1 MAYKRPL
8 TRTQSIIIAVL
19 WFVFVGLYLSYGKLT
34 AGGLVMLLMSA
45 FIVFYPIVKSLK
57 QRRGL

>member
-8 TRTQSIIIAVL
+8 TQRQSLVIAVL
-19 WFVFVGLYLSYGKLT
+19 WLIFLGLFLAYGRLS
-34 AGGLVMLLMSA
+34 AASLVMLLMSA

-57 QRRGL
+57 QHRGE

>member
-8 TRTQSIIIAVL
+8 TQRQSIVIAVL
-19 WFVFVGLYLSYGKLT
+19 WVLFAGYFLFYGQLT
-34 AGGLVMLLMSA
+34 IGSMTMLLMSA

-57 QRRGL
+57 QRRGK

>member
-19 WFVFVGLYLSYGKLT
+19 WFVLAGFYLVYGKLT

-57 QRRGL
+57 QRRE